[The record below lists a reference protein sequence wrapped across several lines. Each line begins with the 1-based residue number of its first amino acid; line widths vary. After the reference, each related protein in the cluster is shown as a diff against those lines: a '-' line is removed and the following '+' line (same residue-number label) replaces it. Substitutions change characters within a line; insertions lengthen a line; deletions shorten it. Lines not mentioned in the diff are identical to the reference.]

1 MPHAAGFIYVVCRL
15 GRAIGA
21 VAGTRRWGPGG
32 KGGTMTQQ
40 QKAAIWMVGALL
52 AISFGAFAF
61 LGGYFVR
68 KTTEPAAAASS
79 VAATAAAGGSAN
91 ASSGTNNFEVL
102 QEIDNVLKANYVDPS
117 RVQDQSALK
126 QGAIDGL
133 LNTVGDSHQVYVRP
147 EDVQFEQTDL
157 SGQFE
162 GVGATVQQKNGQ
174 VSIESLIPDYP
185 AAKSG
190 KLTPGDVLLA
200 VDGQSMQ
207 GKTTTDVVKAIRGRA
222 GTNVTI
228 SVQHNDGSKEDV
240 TLTRA
245 QILITSVHA
254 DHLKDANGNPVND
267 LGYLR
272 ISQFQQSTDKE
283 VADYLKSI
291 QGKGYKGLIL
301 DLRNNPGGYLQQTE
315 NILGDFLKPGQT
327 VLITQDRDG
336 HETVD
341 KASAQSVH
349 TDLPIVVL
357 VNKNSASASEI
368 TAGAIQQDGRGKVIG
383 EQTFGKGTVNQFF
396 PLPKDGG
403 ELYVS
408 IARWLTPNHET
419 IEGKGITPDMVVHLG
434 DNDDPQSYFNAQLYA
449 TVDYLHQ
456 SNP

>member
-1 MPHAAGFIYVVCRL
+1 
-15 GRAIGA
+15 
-21 VAGTRRWGPGG
+21 
-32 KGGTMTQQ
+32 MTQQ
-40 QKAAIWMVGALL
+40 QKAAIWMIGALL
-52 AISFGAFAF
+52 AIAFGAFAF

-68 KTTEPAAAASS
+68 KTTEPAAAAPST
-79 VAATAAAGGSAN
+79 VAAAAQSGGSASSS
-91 ASSGTNNFEVL
+91 ASNNFEVL
-102 QEIDNVLKANYVDPS
+102 QEIDDVLKANYVDPS
-117 RVQDQSALK
+117 RLQDQAALK

-147 EDVQFEQTDL
+147 EDVQFEETDL

-162 GVGATVQQKNGQ
+162 GIGATVQQKNGQ

-190 KLTPGDVLLA
+190 KLKPGDIILA

-222 GTNVTI
+222 GTNVTV

-254 DHLKDANGNPVND
+254 DQLKDANGNPVND

-315 NILGDFLKPGQT
+315 NVLGDFLKPGQT
-327 VLITQDRDG
+327 VLITQDRNG

-349 TDLPIVVL
+349 SDLPIVVL

-408 IARWLTPNHET
+408 IARWLTPNHDT

-449 TVDYLHQ
+449 AIDYLHQ

>member
-1 MPHAAGFIYVVCRL
+1 
-15 GRAIGA
+15 
-21 VAGTRRWGPGG
+21 
-32 KGGTMTQQ
+32 MTQQ
-40 QKAAIWMVGALL
+40 QKAAVWMIGALL

-68 KTTEPAAAASS
+68 KTTEPATASSSSSAAAN
-79 VAATAAAGGSAN
+79 VAQTGGSA
-91 ASSGTNNFEVL
+91 SSGGTNNFAVL
-102 QEIDNVLKANYVDPS
+102 QEIDDVLKANYIDPS
-117 RVQDQSALK
+117 RLQDQEALK

-190 KLTPGDVLLA
+190 KLKPGDVILA

-254 DHLKDANGNPVND
+254 DQLKDANGNPVND

-315 NILGDFLKPGQT
+315 NVLGEFLKSGQT

-341 KASAQSVH
+341 KAPSQSVH
-349 TDLPIVVL
+349 TDLPLVVL

-368 TAGAIQQDGRGKVIG
+368 TAGAIQDNGRGKVIG

-449 TVDYLHQ
+449 AVDYLHQ

>member
-1 MPHAAGFIYVVCRL
+1 
-15 GRAIGA
+15 
-21 VAGTRRWGPGG
+21 
-32 KGGTMTQQ
+32 MTQQ
-40 QKAAIWMVGALL
+40 QKALAWMIGALL
-52 AISFGAFAF
+52 AVSLGAFAF

-68 KTTEPAAAASS
+68 KTTEPASASAPAAVAAA
-79 VAATAAAGGSAN
+79 AATAGAGSAS
-91 ASSGTNNFEVL
+91 ASASGNVDFGVL

-117 RVQDQSALK
+117 RLQDQQALK

-147 EDVQFEQTDL
+147 EDVQFEETDL

-162 GVGATVQQKNGQ
+162 GIGATVQQKNGQ

-185 AAKSG
+185 AFKSG
-190 KLTPGDVLLA
+190 KLKPGDIILA
-200 VDGQSMQ
+200 VDGASMQ
-207 GKTTTDVVKAIRGRA
+207 GKTTTDAVKAIRGRA

-228 SVQHNDGSKEDV
+228 SVQHNNGQKEDV

-254 DHLKDANGNPVND
+254 DALKDANGNPVTD

-272 ISQFQQSTDKE
+272 LSQFQQSTDKE

-315 NILGDFLKPGQT
+315 NILSDFLKPGQT
-327 VLITQDRDG
+327 VLITQDRNG
-336 HETVD
+336 KEKAD
-341 KASAQSVH
+341 KSAAQSVSS
-349 TDLPIVVL
+349 DLPLVVL

-368 TAGAIQQDGRGKVIG
+368 TAGAIQDNGRGKVIG

-408 IARWLTPNHET
+408 IARWLTPNHDQ
-419 IEGKGITPDMVVHLG
+419 IEGKGITPDMVVHLA

-449 TVDYLHQ
+449 AIDYLHKA
-456 SNP
+456 NP

>member
-1 MPHAAGFIYVVCRL
+1 
-15 GRAIGA
+15 
-21 VAGTRRWGPGG
+21 
-32 KGGTMTQQ
+32 MTQQ
-40 QKAAIWMVGALL
+40 QKAAVWMIGALL

-68 KTTEPAAAASS
+68 KTTEPATASS
-79 VAATAAAGGSAN
+79 SAATANVAQAGGSA
-91 ASSGTNNFEVL
+91 SSGGTNNFEVL
-102 QEIDNVLKANYVDPS
+102 QEIDDVLKANYVDPS

-190 KLTPGDVLLA
+190 KLKPGDVILA

-254 DHLKDANGNPVND
+254 DQLKDANGNPVSD

-315 NILGDFLKPGQT
+315 NVLGEFLKSGQT

-341 KASAQSVH
+341 KAPSQGVH
-349 TDLPIVVL
+349 TDLPLVVL

-368 TAGAIQQDGRGKVIG
+368 TAGAIQDNGRGKVIG

-408 IARWLTPNHET
+408 IARWLTPNHQT

-449 TVDYLHQ
+449 AIDYLHQ